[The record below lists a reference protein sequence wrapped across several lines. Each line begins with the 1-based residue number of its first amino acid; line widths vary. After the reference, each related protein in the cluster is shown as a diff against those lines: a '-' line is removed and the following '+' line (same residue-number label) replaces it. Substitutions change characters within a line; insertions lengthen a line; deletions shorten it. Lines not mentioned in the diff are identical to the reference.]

1 MIDALR
7 LTRPDRLEL
16 GQGVR
21 HADGRLV
28 LVDLLAGRLLM
39 VLDDPAAPLQTLA
52 ELPVPL
58 AVVEP
63 VGAGDAFAAGFL
75 AGLLHG
81 VTTKRALRLG
91 HLTAVSAL
99 KVTGDHG
106 PLPDATERE
115 RLLGLPDD
123 EWSALATG

>member
-1 MIDALR
+1 
-7 LTRPDRLEL
+7 
-16 GQGVR
+16 
-21 HADGRLV
+21 
-28 LVDLLAGRLLM
+28 M
-39 VLDDPAAPLQTLA
+39 VLDDPAAPLQTFA

-63 VGAGDAFAAGFL
+63 ARAGDAIAAGFL

-81 VTTKRALRLG
+81 ATAKRALRLG

-99 KVTGDHG
+99 KVTGDRG
-106 PLPDATERE
+106 PPPAAPERE

-123 EWSALATG
+123 EWSAFATG